1 MVSNDTNLEG
11 NHLIVSNIYGLVDE
25 LTFAY
30 DEIKKN
36 EKELKSLSQVSEFL
50 FETIQDLNVKVESE
64 QQTIEDYKREIY
76 GFKQKHEAIMVRDG
90 IDMMLG

>member
-11 NHLIVSNIYGLVDE
+11 NHLIVGNVLGCVDE

-50 FETIQDLNVKVESE
+50 FETIQDLSFKVESE
-64 QQTIEDYKREIY
+64 QQTIED
-76 GFKQKHEAIMVRDG
+76 
-90 IDMMLG
+90 

>member
-11 NHLIVSNIYGLVDE
+11 NHLIVGNILGWVDE

-50 FETIQDLNVKVESE
+50 FETIQDLSFKVESE
-64 QQTIEDYKREIY
+64 QQTIED
-76 GFKQKHEAIMVRDG
+76 
-90 IDMMLG
+90 